1 MAGLLAWMQ
10 KGSSI
15 NEAAGWANEWAR
27 RSVMVKGANPPDD
40 E

>member
-1 MAGLLAWMQ
+1 MAALLTWMQ
-10 KGSSI
+10 KGHSSEI
-15 NEAAGWANEWAR
+15 AASWANAWAR